1 MSKILDT
8 PQNGGVETL
17 IIRIKEGK
25 QILIVEGALCNS
37 SESFLTCRKGS
48 IQLVKVIEVSVSTMI
63 E

>member
-8 PQNGGVETL
+8 PQNGMVETL

-25 QILIVEGALCNS
+25 QILIVEGGLYNTL
-37 SESFLTCRKGS
+37 ESFLTCRKSS
-48 IQLVKVIEVSVSTMI
+48 IHFDEVVEVSVSAAT